1 MVSLSFFLFRHFA
14 SSPFSKEETM
24 STQTN
29 VKLWSDHI
37 VGEFGAKDVE
47 LALSTMVEDASVMH
61 MPTRSGGKGKAEL
74 RPYYRDMFIPS
85 IPSEWEH
92 TMTNRVLTEDTI
104 VEEARVR
111 FRHTKQMDW
120 FLPAVPP
127 TNKWIDVE
135 LVIVIEFRDG
145 KMATER
151 IYWDQAA
158 VLRQVGK
165 L

>member
-1 MVSLSFFLFRHFA
+1 
-14 SSPFSKEETM
+14 M
-24 STQTN
+24 SQQQN
-29 VKLWSDHI
+29 LQLWDDHI
-37 VGEFGAKDVE
+37 RGEFGIKDVE

-61 MPTRSGGKGKAEL
+61 MPTRSGGKGKDEL

-92 TMTNRVLTEDTI
+92 TVTNRMLTESAI
-104 VEEARVR
+104 VEEATVR
-111 FRHTKQMDW
+111 LHHTKQMDW
-120 FLPAVPP
+120 FLPGVPP
-127 TNKWIDVE
+127 TNKWIEIE

-158 VLRQVGK
+158 VLRQIGK

>member
-1 MVSLSFFLFRHFA
+1 V
-14 SSPFSKEETM
+14 

-29 VKLWSDHI
+29 VQLWADHI
-37 VGEFGAKDVE
+37 VGEFGTKDVE

-92 TMTNRVLTEDTI
+92 TVTNRVLTEDTI
-104 VEEARVR
+104 VEEAKVR
-111 FRHTKQMDW
+111 LKHTKQMDW
-120 FLPAVPP
+120 FLPGVPA
-127 TNKWIDVE
+127 TNQWIDLE

-158 VLRQVGK
+158 VLRQIGK

>member
-1 MVSLSFFLFRHFA
+1 
-14 SSPFSKEETM
+14 M

-29 VKLWSDHI
+29 LKQWEDHI
-37 VGEFGAKDVE
+37 AGEFVTKDVE
-47 LALSTMVEDASVMH
+47 QSLATMVEDASVMH
-61 MPTRSGGKGKAEL
+61 MPTRSGGKGKTAL
-74 RPYYRDMFIPS
+74 RAYYRDMFIPS
-85 IPSEWEH
+85 IPEEWQH
-92 TMTNRVLTEDTI
+92 TMTNRIVTENTI
-104 VEEARVR
+104 VEEAKVR
-111 FRHTKQMDW
+111 FHHTKQMEW
-120 FLPAVPP
+120 FLPGVPP

>member
-1 MVSLSFFLFRHFA
+1 MAAQENL
-14 SSPFSKEETM
+14 
-24 STQTN
+24 
-29 VKLWSDHI
+29 KLWNDHI
-37 VGEFGAKDVE
+37 AGEFGVKDVE

-74 RPYYRDMFIPS
+74 RSYYRDMFIPS
-85 IPSEWEH
+85 IPSQWEH
-92 TMTNRVLTEDTI
+92 TVTNRVMTENTI

-111 FRHTKQMDW
+111 LVHSKRMDW
-120 FLPAVPP
+120 FLPGIPP
-127 TNKWIDVE
+127 TNKTIEVE

-158 VLRQVGK
+158 VLRQIGK

>member
-1 MVSLSFFLFRHFA
+1 
-14 SSPFSKEETM
+14 M

-29 VKLWSDHI
+29 LKLWQDHI
-37 VGEFGAKDVE
+37 AGEFGTKDVE
-47 LALSTMVEDASVMH
+47 LALSTMVDDASVMH

-92 TMTNRVLTEDTI
+92 TVTNRVMTENTI
-104 VEEARVR
+104 VEEAKVR
-111 FRHTKQMDW
+111 LHHTKQMEW
-120 FLPAVPP
+120 FLPGVPP
-127 TNKWIDVE
+127 TNNWIDVE

-158 VLRQVGK
+158 VLRQIGK

>member
-1 MVSLSFFLFRHFA
+1 M
-14 SSPFSKEETM
+14 SSQM
-24 STQTN
+24 N
-29 VKLWSDHI
+29 LKLWEDHL
-37 VGEFGAKDVE
+37 VGEFGTKDVE
-47 LALSTMVEDASVMH
+47 LALSTMTEDASVMH

-85 IPSEWEH
+85 IPSQWTH
-92 TMTNRVLTEDTI
+92 TVTNRVMTDDTI
-104 VEEARVR
+104 VEEATARLV
-111 FRHTKQMDW
+111 HSKQMDW
-120 FLPAVPP
+120 FLPGIPP
-127 TNKWIDVE
+127 TNKTIEVE

-158 VLRQVGK
+158 VLRQIGK